1 MKLNYIIT
9 LNTIIEN
16 LINNVQGITPS
27 LKFKFLGIMRELSPH
42 INNFETIRNDL
53 IRKYGKTDEQGMI
66 KVEKED
72 TENFNSQIK
81 KDSMPNGN
89 IISRIGSKADIQ
101 SDKIISNDSENVNK
115 KFSMKDSVEDNGELI
130 AVHNIYR
137 VTPKTACIG

>member
-9 LNTIIEN
+9 LNTIMEN

-53 IRKYGKTDEQGMI
+53 VRKYGKTDEQGMI

-72 TENFNSQIK
+72 TENFNKFNEEFDKFVSETDVDIDMSKLKIK
-81 KDSMPNGN
+81 A
-89 IISRIGSKADIQ
+89 ADVF
-101 SDKIISNDSENVNK
+101 DKGVPANYLTLFYD
-115 KFSMKDSVEDNGELI
+115 LI
-130 AVHNIYR
+130 EE
-137 VTPKTACIG
+137 

>member
-9 LNTIIEN
+9 LNTIMEN

-53 IRKYGKTDEQGMI
+53 VRKYGKTDEQGMI

-72 TENFNSQIK
+72 TENFNKFNEEFDKFVSETDVDIDMSKLKIK
-81 KDSMPNGN
+81 A
-89 IISRIGSKADIQ
+89 ADVF
-101 SDKIISNDSENVNK
+101 DKGVPANYLTLLYD
-115 KFSMKDSVEDNGELI
+115 LI
-130 AVHNIYR
+130 EE
-137 VTPKTACIG
+137 

>member
-72 TENFNSQIK
+72 TENFNKFNEEFDKFVSETDVDIDMSKLKIK
-81 KDSMPNGN
+81 A
-89 IISRIGSKADIQ
+89 ADVFDQ
-101 SDKIISNDSENVNK
+101 GVPANYLTLLYD
-115 KFSMKDSVEDNGELI
+115 LI
-130 AVHNIYR
+130 EE
-137 VTPKTACIG
+137 